1 MIGEKRSGIIG
12 KIIIGLTLFFL
23 YVPIFIMM
31 VFSFNDKRSLSVWG
45 GFSFKWYTKL
55 FNGRQMMEVV
65 INTFTVAIIAT
76 ILAVIIGTITAI
88 GLSRSRKVIRNIV
101 LNISDLPMINPDIVT
116 AIGLMLLFSSFG
128 LNKGFVTV
136 LLAHTIFCIPYVIL
150 SVLPKIRSLD
160 NNLVDAAMDLGATP
174 WQALVRVILPQL
186 KSGIIAGALIA
197 FTMSFDDYV
206 ITYFVTGNG
215 FKNISILVSTM
226 GRRTNPSVNALS
238 TIFVLVITVGLVL
251 YNLVPVVSKKKK
263 GRLRW
268 KKLW

>member
-1 MIGEKRSGIIG
+1 MVGEKKGGFVG
-12 KIIIGLTLFFL
+12 KIVIAVTLVFL
-23 YVPIFIMM
+23 YVPIITMM
-31 VFSFNDKRSLSVWG
+31 VFSFNEKRSLSVWG
-45 GFSFKWYTKL
+45 GFSLKWYVKL

-65 INTFTVAIIAT
+65 ANTVTIAVIAT
-76 ILAVIIGTITAI
+76 IIAVIVGTITAI
-88 GLSRSRKVIRNIV
+88 GLSKSNKILRNIV

-128 LNKGFVTV
+128 LNKGFMTV
-136 LLAHTIFCIPYVIL
+136 LLAHIIFCIPYVIL

-186 KSGIIAGALIA
+186 KASIIAGALIA

-206 ITYFVTGNG
+206 ISYFVTGNG

-238 TIFVLVITVGLVL
+238 TIFVLVISVGLIL
-251 YNLVPVVSKKKK
+251 YNLVPVVSKKNKVSK
-263 GRLRW
+263 HA
-268 KKLW
+268 KID

>member
-1 MIGEKRSGIIG
+1 MVGEKKAGLIG
-12 KIIIGLTLFFL
+12 KIIIGFTLIFL
-23 YVPIFIMM
+23 YIPIITMM
-31 VFSFNDKRSLSVWG
+31 IFSFNDKRSLSVWG
-45 GFSFKWYTKL
+45 GFSFKWYVKL

-65 INTFTVAIIAT
+65 ANTVIIAVLAT
-76 ILAVIIGTITAI
+76 FFAVIIGTITAI
-88 GLSRSRKVIRNIV
+88 GLSRSRKVLRNIV

-128 LNKGFVTV
+128 LNKGFMTV
-136 LLAHTIFCIPYVIL
+136 LLAHIIFCIPYVIL

-174 WQALVRVILPQL
+174 WQALTRVILPQL
-186 KSGIIAGALIA
+186 KSAIIAGALIA

-206 ITYFVTGNG
+206 ISYFVTGNG

-251 YNLVPVVSKKKK
+251 YNLVPTVSKKGK
-263 GRLRW
+263 GQ
-268 KKLW
+268 KHAKIN

>member
-1 MIGEKRSGIIG
+1 MVGEKNGGLIG
-12 KIIIGLTLFFL
+12 KIVIGLTLFFL
-23 YVPIFIMM
+23 YVPILTMM
-31 VFSFNDKRSLSVWG
+31 VFSFNEKRSLSVWG
-45 GFSFKWYTKL
+45 GFSLKWYVKL
-55 FNGRQMMEVV
+55 FNGRQMIEVV
-65 INTFTVAIIAT
+65 VNTVTIAVIAT
-76 ILAVIIGTITAI
+76 IVAVIIGTITAI
-88 GLSRSRKVIRNIV
+88 GLSKSRKVLRNII

-128 LNKGFVTV
+128 LNKGFMTV
-136 LLAHTIFCIPYVIL
+136 LLAHIIFCIPYVIL

-160 NNLVDAAMDLGATP
+160 SNLVDAAMDLGATP

-186 KSGIIAGALIA
+186 KSAIIAGALIA

-206 ITYFVTGNG
+206 ISYFVTGNG

-251 YNLVPVVSKKKK
+251 YNLVPVVRDK
-263 GRLRW
+263 G
-268 KKLW
+268 KVNKNAKID

>member
-1 MIGEKRSGIIG
+1 MIGEKRGGIIG
-12 KIIIGLTLFFL
+12 KIVIGITLIFL
-23 YVPIFIMM
+23 YIPIITMM
-31 VFSFNDKRSLSVWG
+31 VFSFNEKRSLSVWG
-45 GFSFKWYTKL
+45 GFSFKWYIKL
-55 FNGRQMMEVV
+55 FSGRQMMEVV
-65 INTFTVAIIAT
+65 INTVTIAIIAT
-76 ILAVIIGTITAI
+76 IVSVIIGTITAI
-88 GLSRSRKVIRNIV
+88 GLSKSRKVLRNIV

-128 LNKGFVTV
+128 LNKGFMTV
-136 LLAHTIFCIPYVIL
+136 LLAHIIFCIPYVIL

-186 KSGIIAGALIA
+186 KSAIIAGALIA

-206 ITYFVTGNG
+206 ISYFVTGNG

-238 TIFVLVITVGLVL
+238 TIFVLVITVGLIL
-251 YNLVPVVSKKKK
+251 YNLVPAVSKKDK
-263 GRLRW
+263 GAI
-268 KKLW
+268 KYEKID

>member
-1 MIGEKRSGIIG
+1 MVKANKSKVMGKMIIA
-12 KIIIGLTLFFL
+12 LTLIFL
-23 YVPIFIMM
+23 YVPIITMM
-31 VFSFNDKRSLSVWG
+31 VFSFNEKRSLSVWG
-45 GFSFKWYTKL
+45 GFSLKWYSKL
-55 FNGRQMMEVV
+55 FSGRQIMEVV
-65 INTFTVAIIAT
+65 ANTVTVAIIAT
-76 ILAVIIGTITAI
+76 IIAVIIGTITAI
-88 GLSRSRKVIRNIV
+88 GLSKSNKILRSLV

-136 LLAHTIFCIPYVIL
+136 LLAHIIFCIPYVIL

-160 NNLVDAAMDLGATP
+160 DNLIDAAMDLGATP

-186 KSGIIAGALIA
+186 KSSIVAGALIA

-206 ITYFVTGNG
+206 ISYFVTGNG

-238 TIFVLVITVGLVL
+238 TIFVLVIGIGLVL
-251 YNLVPVVSKKKK
+251 YNLASTFGKKKK
-263 GRLRW
+263 VN
-268 KKLW
+268 KNAKNN